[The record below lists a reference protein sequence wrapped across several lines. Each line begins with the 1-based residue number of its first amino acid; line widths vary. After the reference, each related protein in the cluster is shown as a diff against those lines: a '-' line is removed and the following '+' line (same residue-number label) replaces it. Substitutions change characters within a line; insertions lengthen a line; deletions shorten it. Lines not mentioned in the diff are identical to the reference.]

1 MVYSYL
7 YQIRRKELMPKNAN
21 SISLTD
27 DELRYLTSVTQ
38 KGTVQ
43 ARVYKRA
50 KILLLKSQRLSNE
63 FIAAYSNKTKKKR
76 PKTSWIIK
84 LFNVNYTSWLFLRD
98 EIALPEIW
106 KSDNRKTEIIS
117 CEFTRVGSYLI
128 HTPHA
133 LICLFQDRCWWC
145 W

>member
-27 DELRYLTSVTQ
+27 DELQYLTSVTQ

-63 FIAAYSNKTKKKR
+63 FIAAYSNKTKKER
-76 PKTSWIIK
+76 PKTS
-84 LFNVNYTSWLFLRD
+84 
-98 EIALPEIW
+98 
-106 KSDNRKTEIIS
+106 
-117 CEFTRVGSYLI
+117 
-128 HTPHA
+128 
-133 LICLFQDRCWWC
+133 
-145 W
+145 